1 MSRILILG
9 CGELAWGR
17 PSTSPLFGRQ
27 WNQGRLS
34 DKVCFEPDGPLPG
47 ETPGLDWVTL
57 AEELDRR
64 MAWRPAAALG
74 PAPSIV
80 VTRGEPVS
88 PPTLP
93 AWQELAGIQARWATK
108 ELGGAGVLVSPKE
121 WREPIQGRQLFE
133 AWAGESWSWASLEE
147 ALQRRFSPDC
157 RFISASGSFLR
168 VMQPEGG
175 LVLANGLEAAC
186 AVEMAPAILD
196 RALEQLDPGLASRW
210 RLEEEPESGWYVHQ
224 QLVRKLTK
232 ALKEGRTKA
241 ELGGSS
247 LFRVSGEGRMIID
260 PRGTSGVLFR
270 FSSAAAQ
277 ELYQVLSTLRITVEW
292 PDVAVPWWEQVS
304 QPGFLHS
311 AQGISHPGIRWD
323 DRKTVLLE
331 GTEIRQ
337 LSSYLAARNLPQEE
351 VDPARLEE
359 ALELGS
365 PLSSSPKEAAGKAP
379 TVPAEAPAPRG
390 ATAVESAP
398 VRPAEPAAP
407 PPVAAGAAVPKNAV
421 PAADPGLASPRA
433 QPSATPEPGIQ
444 ETLSQPAQGVGQTGE
459 PEVTA
464 LAAFLPHQFSLEV
477 PHRPD
482 RVQVSIDGQLI
493 EQGNVRRS
501 SRQGGYT
508 IEGIAVPH
516 GAIVRVDF
524 DPPQE

>member
-17 PSTSPLFGRQ
+17 PSTSALFGRQ
-27 WNQGRLS
+27 WNRGRLS
-34 DKVCFEPDGPLPG
+34 DNICFGPDGPLPG

-80 VTRGEPVS
+80 VSCGEPMS
-88 PPTLP
+88 PPILP
-93 AWQELAGIQARWATK
+93 AWQEVAGIQARWATK
-108 ELGGAGVLVSPKE
+108 ELGGAGVLVTPKE

-133 AWAGESWSWASLEE
+133 AWASEGWSWASLEE
-147 ALQRRFSPDC
+147 ALQKRFSPDC

-175 LVLANGLEAAC
+175 LVLANGSEAAR

-210 RLEEEPESGWYVHQ
+210 RLEEEPESDWYFHQ

-232 ALKEGRTKA
+232 ALREGRTKV

-270 FSSAAAQ
+270 FSSTAAQ
-277 ELYQVLSTLRITVEW
+277 ERYEALSTLRITVEW
-292 PDVAVPWWEQVS
+292 PDVAVPWWEQAS
-304 QPGFLHS
+304 QPGFLRS
-311 AQGISHPGIRWD
+311 AQGVSHPGIRWA

-331 GTEIRQ
+331 GMEIRQ
-337 LSSYLAARNLPQEE
+337 LSGYLAARDLPQEE
-351 VDPARLEE
+351 MDPARLEE
-359 ALELGS
+359 ALEIGS
-365 PLSSSPKEAAGKAP
+365 PLPSPSTEAGGKAP
-379 TVPAEAPAPRG
+379 PASAEAPAPRG

-398 VRPAEPAAP
+398 VRLAEPAAP
-407 PPVAAGAAVPKNAV
+407 PPVAAGAAMPKNAV
-421 PAADPGLASPRA
+421 PSADPDFALPRA
-433 QPSATPEPGIQ
+433 EPASAPEPIVQ
-444 ETLSQPAQGVGQTGE
+444 EILSQPAQGVGQTEE
-459 PEVTA
+459 PEATT

-501 SRQGGYT
+501 TLQGLYT
-508 IEGIAVPH
+508 IEGVAVPH